1 MLRLRLWALRNSFR
15 QAPIKQGLALVMALG
30 VAFLAYWG
38 TAAFLDFLGRYP
50 LAGPSVANAI
60 LNVLLLVLASAVI
73 LTALPNAFTILYT
86 SEDLP
91 FLLALPLAPW
101 QVFSFKVLE
110 TFVIT
115 ALIPALLLAPVIWA
129 YGNFFGAPA
138 LFFLTVIPI
147 TLALFAFPVGMGVLL
162 ALPLMALAP
171 AGRAREWAGGLSAV
185 LGGLLI
191 LVIRG
196 ANPEA
201 ITTIDFA
208 NNEQVD
214 QFLNQLWNPGT
225 PFLPSVLASDA
236 IEQML
241 AGGFPYAALWLLL
254 SAVGFLALAGLASIR
269 AYQAGW
275 VRGLE
280 GTVKEAPPR
289 KPGWLERTVGSSGS
303 VGMLWVRDIRLFV
316 RDANQSSQ
324 LILVLVL
331 VILYTTSLSA
341 MPLTGRPFVLMV
353 GYLHLAFQAF
363 VIAGTGVRL
372 AFPLYSME
380 GPGFWLVRTAPV
392 AEWVVLVSRFG
403 LSLALLLPL
412 GLALGAWSP
421 IVIGLPASL
430 QSISIWAALAVVVLV
445 AGLGVGLGAAFPKF
459 DAENPA
465 EVPMSTGGLLYMA
478 ISLILALLIAWIAA
492 RPVQQVLVQPGLD
505 YLAGPEGLWWLSLLG
520 MATLLPAG
528 AALIFGYYRIRTQ
541 AS

>member
-1 MLRLRLWALRNSFR
+1 MLQLRLWALFNSFR
-15 QAPIKQGLALVMALG
+15 QSPVRYLFTLLMATG
-30 VAFLAYWG
+30 VAYLAYWG
-38 TAAFLDFLGRYP
+38 TGAFLDFVGRYP
-50 LAGPSVANAI
+50 LAGPSVARAI
-60 LNVLLLVLASAVI
+60 MDVLLLVLASAVI

-91 FLLALPLAPW
+91 FLLALPQPPW
-101 QVFSFKVLE
+101 KVFSFKVLE

-129 YGNFFGAPA
+129 YGEFFEAPVW
-138 LFFLTVIPI
+138 FFWSIIPI
-147 TLALFAFPVGMGVLL
+147 TLALFSFPVGLGVFL
-162 ALPLMALAP
+162 ALPLIALAP
-171 AGRAREWAGGLSAV
+171 AGRAREWAGAMSAV

-191 LVIRG
+191 LAIRG

-201 ITTIDFA
+201 IATIDFA
-208 NNEQVD
+208 NSEQVD
-214 QFLNQLWNPGT
+214 QFLAHLWNPGT
-225 PFLPSVLASDA
+225 PFFPSVLAADA
-236 IEQML
+236 IDQL
-241 AGGFPYAALWLLL
+241 IAGSFPYGALWLLL
-254 SAVGFLALAGLASIR
+254 SAAGFLALAGLASIR

-280 GTVKEAPPR
+280 GTVKEARPR
-289 KPGWLERTVGSSGS
+289 KAGWLERGLGSLGA
-303 VGMLWVRDIRLFV
+303 VGMLWVRDIRLFL

-324 LILVLVL
+324 LILVVVL
-331 VILYTTSLSA
+331 IILYTTSLSA
-341 MPLTGRPFVLMV
+341 MPVTGRPFVLMV

-380 GPGFWLVRTAPV
+380 GPGFWLVRTGPV
-392 AEWVVLVSRFG
+392 AEWTVLVSRFV

-412 GLALGAWSP
+412 GVALGAWAP
-421 IVIGLPASL
+421 VVIGLPESL

-478 ISLILALLIAWIAA
+478 SSLILSLLIAWIAA
-492 RPVQQVLVQPGLD
+492 RPVQQVLTQPGLN
-505 YLAGPEGLWWLSLLG
+505 YLAGPEGMWWLSLLG
-520 MATLLPAG
+520 TVTLLPAV
-528 AALIFGYYRIRTQ
+528 AALIFGYFRIRTQ
-541 AS
+541 S